1 MHLIEGKARQP
12 ENQCPGEDCPGKMKD
27 NMSLILNFKNYFN
40 PLRTP
45 EQRMAWTIAIA
56 ADALQIAA
64 FPLFAEGGI
73 SPADSLLDIV
83 VGFFMI
89 RLLGWHWA
97 FLPTIAAE
105 LIPGADLFPTWTAAV
120 WFVTRQQ
127 TKANVD
133 ASYDDVSYDVNTD
146 ASHANVETESK
157 SPSSEPEILP
167 PGPAPAPR
175 R

>member
-1 MHLIEGKARQP
+1 
-12 ENQCPGEDCPGKMKD
+12 
-27 NMSLILNFKNYFN
+27 MSLIINFKNYFN
-40 PLRTP
+40 SLKTP
-45 EQRMAWTIAIA
+45 EHRMAWTIAIA

-127 TKANVD
+127 GSANSVPDPDVD
-133 ASYDDVSYDVNTD
+133 FASSPNPV
-146 ASHANVETESK
+146 SK
-157 SPSSEPEILP
+157 SSSNEPEILP